1 MHWNIR
7 VVKYS
12 EDEEVILEVAE
23 VYYNELGKPCGFHI
37 ARASGESID
46 ELHDYTD
53 RMKEALA
60 LPILEFDKD
69 FGNWDK

>member
-12 EDEEVILEVAE
+12 EDEETILEVAE
-23 VYYNELGKPCGFHI
+23 VYYNIEGKPCGFHL
-37 ARASGESID
+37 ARASSESID

-53 RMKEALA
+53 KMKEALA
-60 LPILEFDKD
+60 YPILEFNKD
-69 FGNWDK
+69 FGEWDK